1 METRESGLVMSL
13 CKNGVFR
20 KQRGGNDFYKSM
32 VGMTW
37 PLNPR
42 LLLALA
48 LLVAWPWSLWTALN
62 RGETAG
68 RASVQQKWDAATTLR
83 ARETLKLVE
92 RAHATSQALQDKAA
106 EQRKATNDQT
116 TRINRAH
123 ALAIE
128 RLRDR
133 PERPADTGVG
143 SLSEAAT
150 VGEHATGCTGAGLF
164 RSDSVFLSGLAA
176 DADKLRAGLQA
187 CQTQYNAARETL
199 K

>member
-1 METRESGLVMSL
+1 
-13 CKNGVFR
+13 
-20 KQRGGNDFYKSM
+20 
-32 VGMTW
+32 MTW
-37 PLNPR
+37 QLNPR
-42 LLLALA
+42 QLIAIVLALA
-48 LLVAWPWSLWTALN
+48 VAWPLSLWQASN

-68 RASVQQKWDAATTLR
+68 RAAVQQQWDAEATTRAQATLR
-83 ARETLKLVE
+83 LVNA
-92 RAHATSQALQDKAA
+92 AHATSQSLQDKAN
-106 EQRKATNDQT
+106 EQRKATNDQI

-143 SLSEAAT
+143 SVSEAAT

-187 CQTQYNAARETL
+187 CQAQYNAARETL

>member
-1 METRESGLVMSL
+1 MAWL
-13 CKNGVFR
+13 
-20 KQRGGNDFYKSM
+20 
-32 VGMTW
+32 
-37 PLNPR
+37 LNPQ
-42 LLLALA
+42 LLLVLALA
-48 LLVAWPWSLWTALN
+48 VAWPLSLWQASN

-68 RASVQQKWDAATTLR
+68 RAAVQQQWDAEATTR
-83 ARETLKLVE
+83 ALATLKLVDA
-92 RAHATSQALQDKAA
+92 AHATSQALQDKAA
-106 EQRKATNDQT
+106 EQRKATNDQI

-123 ALAIE
+123 ALALE

-164 RSDSVFLSGLAA
+164 RSDSEFLSGLAA

-187 CQTQYNAARETL
+187 CQAQYNAAREAM

>member
-1 METRESGLVMSL
+1 
-13 CKNGVFR
+13 
-20 KQRGGNDFYKSM
+20 
-32 VGMTW
+32 MTW
-37 PLNPR
+37 LLNPQ
-42 LLLALA
+42 LLIVLASA
-48 LLVAWPWSLWTALN
+48 IAWPLSLWQASH

-68 RASVQQKWDAATTLR
+68 RAAVQQKWDAATTTL
-83 ARETLKLVE
+83 ALETVKLVDAAYAE
-92 RAHATSQALQDKAA
+92 TQALQDKAS
-106 EQRKATNDQT
+106 EQRKATNDQI

-128 RLRDR
+128 RLRAR
-133 PERPADTGVG
+133 PERPADTSVGGVP
-143 SLSEAAT
+143 EVAT

-187 CQTQYNAARETL
+187 CQAQYNAARETL

>member
-1 METRESGLVMSL
+1 MKWL
-13 CKNGVFR
+13 
-20 KQRGGNDFYKSM
+20 
-32 VGMTW
+32 
-37 PLNPR
+37 PNPR

-48 LLVAWPWSLWTALN
+48 LSVAWPLSLWQASN

-68 RASVQQKWDAATTLR
+68 RAAVQQQWDAEATTR
-83 ARETLKLVE
+83 ALATLKLVE
-92 RAHATSQALQDKAA
+92 RAHATSQALQDKAS
-106 EQRKATNDQT
+106 EQRKATNDQI

-133 PERPADTGVG
+133 PERPADTGAG
-143 SLSEAAT
+143 SLSEVAAA
-150 VGEHATGCTGAGLF
+150 GEHATGCTGAGLF

-187 CQTQYNAARETL
+187 CQAQYNAAREAM

>member
-1 METRESGLVMSL
+1 MA
-13 CKNGVFR
+13 
-20 KQRGGNDFYKSM
+20 
-32 VGMTW
+32 W
-37 PLNPR
+37 
-42 LLLALA
+42 LLSQLIAIVLALS
-48 LLVAWPWSLWTALN
+48 VAWPWSLWQAFS
-62 RGETAG
+62 RGEIAG
-68 RASVQQKWDAATTLR
+68 RAAVQQQWDAEATTR
-83 ARETLKLVE
+83 ALATLKLVE
-92 RAHATSQALQDKAA
+92 RAHATSQALQDKAS
-106 EQRKATNDQT
+106 EQRKATNDQI

-143 SLSEAAT
+143 SVSEVAT

-164 RSDSVFLSGLAA
+164 RSDSVFLAGLAA

-187 CQTQYNAARETL
+187 CQAQYNAARETL

>member
-1 METRESGLVMSL
+1 MEWLLNPQLLIVLASAIA
-13 CKNGVFR
+13 
-20 KQRGGNDFYKSM
+20 
-32 VGMTW
+32 W
-37 PLNPR
+37 PL
-42 LLLALA
+42 
-48 LLVAWPWSLWTALN
+48 SLWQASN

-68 RASVQQKWDAATTLR
+68 RAAVQQQWDAEATTR
-83 ARETLKLVE
+83 ALETVKLVDA
-92 RAHATSQALQDKAA
+92 AHATSQALQDKAA
-106 EQRKATNDQT
+106 EQRKATNDQI

-143 SLSEAAT
+143 SLSEVAT

-187 CQTQYNAARETL
+187 CQAQYNAAREAM